1 MTAMTPSAEKQ
12 HGSVRLEVLTCREQ
26 QVAALVCRGYP
37 NKLIAQ
43 ELNLAEGTVKI
54 HLHTVFRKLNVSS
67 RAALMVK
74 LSNQ

>member
-1 MTAMTPSAEKQ
+1 
-12 HGSVRLEVLTCREQ
+12 
-26 QVAALVCRGYP
+26 LVCRGYP

-54 HLHTVFRKLNVSS
+54 HLHAVFRKLNVSS

>member
-1 MTAMTPSAEKQ
+1 MTHSTEKER
-12 HGSVRLEVLTCREQ
+12 GSVRLDVLTSREQ
-26 QVAALVCRGYP
+26 QVTALVCRGYP

-54 HLHTVFRKLNVSS
+54 HLHKVFQKLNVSN

-74 LSNQ
+74 LSNR